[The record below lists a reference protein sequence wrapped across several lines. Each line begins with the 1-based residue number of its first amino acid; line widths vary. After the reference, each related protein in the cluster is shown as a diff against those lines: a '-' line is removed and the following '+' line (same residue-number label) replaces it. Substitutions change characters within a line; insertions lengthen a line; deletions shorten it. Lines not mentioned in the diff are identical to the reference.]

1 MLSKDQRMKLK
12 GEYNVNWSPQKQ
24 ATFNKN
30 MRSHLKERIKELSE
44 LIIILENL
52 PPKVLENAKLMD
64 ELPKV
69 VEFVD
74 AFLETVS
81 PHPVGTHESGE
92 TRVFFNFA
100 VSVDGRLD
108 IADLERNWYIE
119 NINGKKYRIASDSWK
134 ASPWEIRLHEILTKH
149 AENIQK
155 YIDPGAVSTI
165 WDGKSVFDTID
176 REEMERRAELLG
188 AFEASQEFIQSAGCI
203 PTNPPS
209 TPRILIDRN
218 EPK

>member
-1 MLSKDQRMKLK
+1 MLSRDQLMKLK
-12 GEYNVNWSPQKQ
+12 GEYNENWNPQKQ

-30 MRSHLKERIKELSE
+30 MRTHLKQRIKELSE
-44 LIIILENL
+44 LILILENL
-52 PPKVLENAKLMD
+52 PPTVLENAKLMD
-64 ELPKV
+64 ELPRV
-69 VEFVD
+69 IEFVD
-74 AFLETVS
+74 AFLEKVS
-81 PHPVGTHESGE
+81 LHPVGNHESGE

-100 VSVDGRLD
+100 VSVDSRQD
-108 IADLERNWYIE
+108 IADLERSWYIE
-119 NINGKKYRIASDSWK
+119 TINGEKYRIASDSWK

-165 WDGKSVFDTID
+165 WDGKSGFDAMDI
-176 REEMERRAELLG
+176 EEMKKRAKLLG
-188 AFEASQEFIQSAGCI
+188 AFEASQEFIQAAGCI

-209 TPRILIDRN
+209 APKIFLDQE